1 MLLHRRNDDDHIMAI
16 SDLMSGLMIVFLL
29 VAISYMQNV
38 SQSKKRITDIV
49 VTYNNTQVSLYEN
62 LMEEFKEDLPRWGAS
77 IDQQTLS
84 ISFFEPEIL
93 FKSGEAAITPRFK
106 EILKEFFPRYISIL
120 FSDKFK
126 DSIAE
131 IRIEGHTSS
140 EWASSQT
147 NADDAYFYNMELS
160 QQRTLS
166 VLRYCTGLI
175 NDSETRKYIR
185 RFITANG
192 LSSSKLVYTEDGKED
207 KARSRRVEF
216 RTRTNAERKIVQI
229 LEEIEHD

>member
-1 MLLHRRNDDDHIMAI
+1 
-16 SDLMSGLMIVFLL
+16 
-29 VAISYMQNV
+29 
-38 SQSKKRITDIV
+38 
-49 VTYNNTQVSLYEN
+49 
-62 LMEEFKEDLPRWGAS
+62 
-77 IDQQTLS
+77 
-84 ISFFEPEIL
+84 
-93 FKSGEAAITPRFK
+93 
-106 EILKEFFPRYISIL
+106 
-120 FSDKFK
+120 
-126 DSIAE
+126 
-131 IRIEGHTSS
+131 
-140 EWASSQT
+140 
-147 NADDAYFYNMELS
+147 MELS